1 VAVYWHPFLVQLLR
15 DEYGDLLEILDEVL
29 LGRMPPRLDMV
40 IIRRDPQVALPF
52 PFCYL
57 GPITVVE
64 FKGPDEIA
72 GQPELVKLEG
82 YSLLYQYQQR
92 YWERSDLTLWL
103 AASRFSPEVLRPGGA
118 CLQAEREVGTGVIGG
133 VLDGFPTFLLNL
145 DVLDLNEATLPLKM
159 VSRGPHERD
168 LMEFVVDRAQLLAR
182 YVEHLP
188 LLHATALKE
197 VLKMRKIN
205 PEQIGLEVTEV
216 IDLWEEEQVIQGAL
230 QLWGLE
236 KVVEA
241 LGPERAIEALGPE
254 RAIEALGP
262 ERAIEALGRTLGK
275 ARLRALLEQMDEELD
290 EPDSG
295 TT

>member
-1 VAVYWHPFLVQLLR
+1 
-15 DEYGDLLEILDEVL
+15 
-29 LGRMPPRLDMV
+29 
-40 IIRRDPQVALPF
+40 
-52 PFCYL
+52 
-57 GPITVVE
+57 
-64 FKGPDEIA
+64 
-72 GQPELVKLEG
+72 
-82 YSLLYQYQQR
+82 
-92 YWERSDLTLWL
+92 
-103 AASRFSPEVLRPGGA
+103 
-118 CLQAEREVGTGVIGG
+118 
-133 VLDGFPTFLLNL
+133 
-145 DVLDLNEATLPLKM
+145 
-159 VSRGPHERD
+159 
-168 LMEFVVDRAQLLAR
+168 
-182 YVEHLP
+182 
-188 LLHATALKE
+188 LHATALKE

-254 RAIEALGP
+254 RAIEALG
-262 ERAIEALGRTLGK
+262 RTLGK